1 LPDTRTSFSW
11 IEGLDTELE
20 SSIKRP
26 ISLASS
32 MGMQADDGSV
42 RPSQLAKVML
52 DLDDPTPWPNQQA
65 A

>member
-1 LPDTRTSFSW
+1 
-11 IEGLDTELE
+11 
-20 SSIKRP
+20 
-26 ISLASS
+26 

-52 DLDDPTPWPNQQA
+52 DLDDPTPWPNRQA